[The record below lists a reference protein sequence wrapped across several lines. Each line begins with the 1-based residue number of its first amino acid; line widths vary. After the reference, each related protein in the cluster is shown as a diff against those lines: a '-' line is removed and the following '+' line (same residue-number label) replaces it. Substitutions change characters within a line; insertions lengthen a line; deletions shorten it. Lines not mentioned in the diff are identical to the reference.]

1 MFFANISLSD
11 ICKQI
16 KMIVFF
22 KTNHQEAILITKI
35 PFQSVLQVK
44 FGKCSL
50 VLSLFGQEMTSPFSM
65 KRIKF

>member
-1 MFFANISLSD
+1 
-11 ICKQI
+11 
-16 KMIVFF
+16 MIVFF